1 MKKSRSRKEYTE
13 TNLWQK
19 IKPRRARVT
28 AQQNNIVAINL
39 TLLIIPKTGAQTF
52 DVKPNR
58 VVNVSRRGTER
69 GKSGSEKAL
78 RIRRTVTSKKR
89 GGWPPRTLY
98 RATTGRG
105 LDDPGQA
112 GIHPTFSPTPRVPR
126 IRSLPPRFDTVLK
139 VVLPPSFYLPVVVP
153 SLPTTSVTIEED
165 SLPPSPKGCPDT
177 PPMRITELIRRM
189 RYIIASVFR
198 SVEWSSGLYKF
209 LTHTAR

>member
-13 TNLWQK
+13 TNLCQK

-69 GKSGSEKAL
+69 GKSGSEKVL

-89 GGWPPRTLY
+89 GVGPRAPFIV
-98 RATTGRG
+98 RR
-105 LDDPGQA
+105 QA
-112 GIHPTFSPTPRVPR
+112 GGWTTPGKQAFTRPFHPLPECPASGVFPHDLTPCSKSYSRR
-126 IRSLPPRFDTVLK
+126 RSTYPSSFHHCQPPPLPSRKILFL
-139 VVLPPSFYLPVVVP
+139 LPQ
-153 SLPTTSVTIEED
+153 
-165 SLPPSPKGCPDT
+165 
-177 PPMRITELIRRM
+177 RAALILRQ
-189 RYIIASVFR
+189 
-198 SVEWSSGLYKF
+198 
-209 LTHTAR
+209 